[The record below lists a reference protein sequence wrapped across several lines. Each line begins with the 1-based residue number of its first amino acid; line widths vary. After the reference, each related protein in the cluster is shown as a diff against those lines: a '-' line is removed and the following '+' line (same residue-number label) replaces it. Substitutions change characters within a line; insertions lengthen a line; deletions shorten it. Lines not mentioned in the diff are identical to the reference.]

1 VSLLSAIRA
10 TFLSESWPPKQ
21 VADQWAEIE
30 LFAAF
35 RSSDKVRIRQEAS
48 VGVQYPYMLSP
59 VPRMISRASAHLLFG
74 EPAKFTAAA
83 ERDQENLDRIVT
95 ENDLVAECHRAAVI
109 ASSEGSVWGRI
120 VVDPTLIDTPIIEFV
135 SPGRVIPHF
144 AGRFVVG
151 ATFVTEWAT
160 SSTERFRMFETYEAG
175 MVTTQLRRGTRSA
188 VGHQVDLDSFPE
200 TEGRSEVVYTG
211 VDWPLVAFIPNT
223 IDADPT
229 CGYSDYAGLRDRFLA
244 LNESVTVGQANLR
257 LAGRKRAII
266 DAGYVGTES
275 GKEGKLPSGEDIFIR
290 TSRTGGDGEKTSPL
304 QVIDYSFDA
313 TGVTDW
319 IDHLID
325 STLTFAG
332 VAPQAVGRSID
343 GGAVSG
349 TALKLKMTH
358 SLLESSGKGRY
369 FDRGLI
375 RLLRGA
381 QILDSRPMAEGGFGR
396 SYAEADS
403 NGTVERAQALPRDD
417 VEAAQQLVA
426 LSNAE
431 AISTEEKVAFLHP
444 TWSQERIEEEV
455 ARLQPADL
463 GMPSLTPTFPQFS
476 PSEA

>member
-1 VSLLSAIRA
+1 MSMLSAIRA
-10 TFLSESWPPKQ
+10 NFLSESWPPKQ
-21 VADQWAEIE
+21 VADSWAAIE
-30 LFAAF
+30 LNAAF
-35 RSSDKVRIRQEAS
+35 RSSDKTRIRQEAS
-48 VGVQYPYMLSP
+48 VGIRYPYMLSP

-74 EPAKFTAAA
+74 EPPVFKAAA
-83 ERDQENLDRIVT
+83 EGDQENLDLIVT
-95 ENDLVAECHRAAVI
+95 ENDLAAECHRGAVI

-144 AGRFVVG
+144 SGRFVIG

-175 MVTTQLRRGTRSA
+175 AVTTTLRRGTRTS
-188 VGHQVDLDSFPE
+188 VGQQVKLESFE
-200 TEGRSEVVYTG
+200 QTKGRQEVTFTG

-229 CGYSDYAGLRDRFLA
+229 EGYSDYSGLRDRFLA
-244 LNESVTVGQANLR
+244 LNESVTVGQGNLR
-257 LAGRKRAII
+257 LAGKKRAII
-266 DAGYVGTES
+266 DAGYMGS
-275 GKEGKLPSGEDIFIR
+275 DGKMPQGDDVFIR
-290 TSRTGGDGEKTSPL
+290 TSRQGGDGEKTSPL

-313 TGVTDW
+313 SGVIGW

-332 VAPQAVGRSID
+332 VAPEAVGRNIE

-358 SLLESSGKGRY
+358 SLLEASGKGRY
-369 FDRGLI
+369 FDRGLT

-396 SYAEADS
+396 SYTDADA
-403 NGTVERAQALPRDD
+403 NDTIERAPALPRDD
-417 VEAAQQLVA
+417 MEAAQQLAVMA
-426 LSNAE
+426 GAE
-431 AISTEEKVAFLHP
+431 AISTEERVAFLHP
-444 TWSQERIEEEV
+444 GWSEERIAEEV
-455 ARLQPADL
+455 KLIKGNQPKFE
-463 GMPSLTPTFPQFS
+463 MPTFEAPQFS
-476 PSEA
+476 PPEA